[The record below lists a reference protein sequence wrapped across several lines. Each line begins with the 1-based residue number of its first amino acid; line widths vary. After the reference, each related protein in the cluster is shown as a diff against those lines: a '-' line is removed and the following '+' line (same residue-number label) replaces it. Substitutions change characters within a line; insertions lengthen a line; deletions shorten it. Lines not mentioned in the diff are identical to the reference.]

1 MWSCLWHCLQLVY
14 SLKHYAGDERIKGF
28 IYDLVTPSAD
38 GQEKDYKNHLG
49 EFLKSC
55 AI

>member
-1 MWSCLWHCLQLVY
+1 MTPFQLVY

-38 GQEKDYKNHLG
+38 GQEKDYRNHLG
-49 EFLKSC
+49 KGLCKVKNLR
-55 AI
+55 